1 MFASET
7 NVMQCINDLGSSI
20 DGESFE
26 TLSTSHRHDIWDTS
40 RLKLRIAVSYC
51 GDYFTDSLNLV
62 RSATYRGGSCLKRT
76 AAAVVCC
83 LPARCGWQ
91 SEQLTLP
98 APRTRPTAGL
108 PKAARVAADIFLRFI
123 GRFLFV
129 CFQLAAGGISR
140 PAAGG
145 HSIYSPGLCSSSRIG
160 PGLCQLL
167 LLLLICGANSYFIE
181 YVD

>member
-1 MFASET
+1 
-7 NVMQCINDLGSSI
+7 MQCINDLGSSI

-51 GDYFTDSLNLV
+51 GDYFTDSLKLV

-108 PKAARVAADIFLRFI
+108 PKAARVAAIFLRFI

-129 CFQLAAGGISR
+129 CFQLAAAASR
-140 PAAGG
+140 ALPPADILYTRPVSAAAAASVRG
-145 HSIYSPGLCSSSRIG
+145 SASC
-160 PGLCQLL
+160 C
-167 LLLLICGANSYFIE
+167 CCC
-181 YVD
+181 